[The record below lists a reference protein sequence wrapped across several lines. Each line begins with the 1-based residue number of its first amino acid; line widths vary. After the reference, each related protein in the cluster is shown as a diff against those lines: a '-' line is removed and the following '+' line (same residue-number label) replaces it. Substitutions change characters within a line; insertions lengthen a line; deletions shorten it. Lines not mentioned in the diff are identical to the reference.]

1 MGRGN
6 AMSAQTARP
15 GAPERAED
23 TDAVDVFG
31 AEIPSAIAAE
41 NNRDLGE
48 AKGERM
54 GEEGVLGGIVVKCPT
69 CVIDW
74 SIRSLGECAL
84 WLSGGTPRKSRP
96 EYWGGSIPWISA
108 KSLNSFFIED
118 SEDRVTALGVE
129 NGTRLVPKDTVLFI
143 VRGMSLKTEFR
154 MGITIR
160 PVTFNQDLKAL
171 VAQEGVD
178 SKFLAYA
185 IKSMTPTIL
194 GLVDEAGHGTG
205 RLATDLLQALQVPL
219 PPIDEQRRIA
229 AVLGA
234 LDDKIELNRKM
245 NRTLEEMAQAI
256 FKSWFIDFDGHD
268 DLVDS
273 EIGPVPRG
281 WGVGSLD
288 EIADFL
294 NGAACQKYPA
304 IDGAPWLPVIK
315 IRELNQGVT
324 AQTDRATA
332 TIPDKWHVSDGDVLF
347 SWSGSL
353 VVKVW
358 TGGPGALNQHLFKVT
373 SEAYPRWFYLSWVQ
387 HHLAE
392 FQRIAADKA
401 TTMGHIKRHHLTD
414 AKCAMPPADVL
425 AKVGALLEPV
435 VNRQVAN
442 ELESRTL
449 AALRDTLLPKLIS
462 GEIRV
467 PETEEAVGAASSPLS
482 QYTAGEAVHP

>member
-1 MGRGN
+1 MSGDWPETRLGDLMRVAHGWAFKSTEFSEELTGRPIVVAIGN
-6 AMSAQTARP
+6 FQYTGGFRFESTKTK
-15 GAPERAED
+15 EY
-23 TDAVDVFG
+23 
-31 AEIPSAIAAE
+31 
-41 NNRDLGE
+41 LGE
-48 AKGERM
+48 YPHGYELSPGDILLAMTCQTSGGEI
-54 GEEGVLGGIVVKCPT
+54 LGIPARVPDDGRTYLHNQRLGRV
-69 CVIDW
+69 VIDRPDRLDPYFVYWLCLW
-74 SIRSLGECAL
+74 SRFNHHLFTTA
-84 WLSGGTPRKSRP
+84 SGTKILHTSPGR
-96 EYWGGSIPWISA
+96 
-108 KSLNSFFIED
+108 IE
-118 SEDRVTALGVE
+118 RFVFPA
-129 NGTRLVPKDTVLFI
+129 P
-143 VRGMSLKTEFR
+143 
-154 MGITIR
+154 
-160 PVTFNQDLKAL
+160 
-171 VAQEGVD
+171 
-178 SKFLAYA
+178 
-185 IKSMTPTIL
+185 
-194 GLVDEAGHGTG
+194 
-205 RLATDLLQALQVPL
+205 PL
-219 PPIDEQRRIA
+219 DEQRRIA

-273 EIGPVPRG
+273 EIGRVPRG
-281 WGVGSLD
+281 WEVRSLD
-288 EIADFL
+288 AIADFL

-304 IDGAPWLPVIK
+304 IDGEPCLPVIK

-392 FQRIAADKA
+392 FQRIAVDKA

-414 AKCAMPPADVL
+414 AKCAVPPADVL

-442 ELESRTL
+442 ELQSRTL
-449 AALRDTLLPKLIS
+449 ADLRDTLLPKLIS
-462 GEIRV
+462 GEVRV
-467 PETEEAVGAASSPLS
+467 PEAEERVEAAS
-482 QYTAGEAVHP
+482 

>member
-1 MGRGN
+1 MGGDLWQHF
-6 AMSAQTARP
+6 AFGDLVEHAI
-15 GAPERAED
+15 GGGWGLERATAD
-23 TDAVDVFG
+23 HTRVAVVRGTDLDDARAGVVTNVPVRFE
-31 AEIPSAIAAE
+31 ASSKVPQRELRE
-41 NNRDLGE
+41 NDIIFE
-48 AKGERM
+48 A
-54 GEEGVLGGIVVKCPT
+54 
-69 CVIDW
+69 
-74 SIRSLGECAL
+74 
-84 WLSGGTPRKSRP
+84 SGGSQKSRQHTGRALLVRSALLSAFDCP
-96 EYWGGSIPWISA
+96 VIPASFCKLIRLRGDRAHAPFLYYWLKDFRDSHRIERYEQPSTGIINFQFG
-108 KSLNSFFIED
+108 FFERD
-118 SEDRVTALGVE
+118 
-129 NGTRLVPKDTVLFI
+129 
-143 VRGMSLKTEFR
+143 
-154 MGITIR
+154 
-160 PVTFNQDLKAL
+160 AL
-171 VAQEGVD
+171 V
-178 SKFLAYA
+178 
-185 IKSMTPTIL
+185 
-194 GLVDEAGHGTG
+194 H
-205 RLATDLLQALQVPL
+205 L
-219 PPIDEQRRIA
+219 PPLDEQRRIA

-281 WGVGSLD
+281 WEVRSLD
-288 EIADFL
+288 AIADFL

-304 IDGAPWLPVIK
+304 TDGEPWLPVIK

-332 TIPDKWHVSDGDVLF
+332 TIPDKWHVRDGDVLF

-373 SEAYPRWFYLSWVQ
+373 SEACPRWFYLSWLQ

-401 TTMGHIKRHHLTD
+401 TTMGHIKRHHLND
-414 AKCAMPPADVL
+414 AKCAVPPADVL
-425 AKVGALLEPV
+425 AKIGALLEPV

-449 AALRDTLLPKLIS
+449 AELRDTLLPKLIS
-462 GEIRV
+462 GELRV
-467 PETEEAVGAASSPLS
+467 PEAEDAVGPAAGPRSPS
-482 QYTAGEAVHP
+482 AAGEARLP

>member
-1 MGRGN
+1 MWPVHPIKSVALGIFDGPHATPKRRESGPVFLGISSLDRGRIDL
-6 AMSAQTARP
+6 AKSDHVSEADFAKWTRRVTP
-15 GAPERAED
+15 GEGD
-23 TDAVDVFG
+23 LVFSY
-31 AEIPSAIAAE
+31 ETRI
-41 NNRDLGE
+41 GE
-48 AKGERM
+48 AASIPRGLRCCLGRRM
-54 GEEGVLGGIVVKCPT
+54 GLVRPDPAKMDARFLLYSYLGPEFQEVLRERTVQGSTVERILLTELPEFP
-69 CVIDW
+69 
-74 SIRSLGECAL
+74 IR
-84 WLSGGTPRKSRP
+84 
-96 EYWGGSIPWISA
+96 
-108 KSLNSFFIED
+108 
-118 SEDRVTALGVE
+118 
-129 NGTRLVPKDTVLFI
+129 VP
-143 VRGMSLKTEFR
+143 
-154 MGITIR
+154 
-160 PVTFNQDLKAL
+160 
-171 VAQEGVD
+171 
-178 SKFLAYA
+178 
-185 IKSMTPTIL
+185 
-194 GLVDEAGHGTG
+194 
-205 RLATDLLQALQVPL
+205 PL
-219 PPIDEQRRIA
+219 DEQRRIA
-229 AVLGA
+229 TVLGA

-281 WGVGSLD
+281 WEVRSLD
-288 EIADFL
+288 AIADFL

-304 IDGAPWLPVIK
+304 TDGEPWLPVIK

-332 TIPDKWHVSDGDVLF
+332 TIPDKWHVRDGDVLF

-373 SEAYPRWFYLSWVQ
+373 SEPYPRWFYLSWVQ

-414 AKCAMPPADVL
+414 AKCAVPPADLL
-425 AKVGALLEPV
+425 ARVGALLEPV

-449 AALRDTLLPKLIS
+449 ADMRDTLLPKLIS
-462 GEIRV
+462 GELRV
-467 PETEEAVGAASSPLS
+467 PEAEEAVGAASGPLS
-482 QYTAGEAVHP
+482 QYAAGEATAP